1 MAFSRRN
8 PLALMV
14 LAVLWE
20 HPTHPYQV
28 VQILKGRRKD
38 DAARLNYGSLYSV
51 VAALDKAGLIE
62 AVAVTREGSLP
73 PRTTYQTTDAG
84 AQEVQSWL
92 SDLLARPAKEYP
104 QFTTALSLLP
114 ALSPQTVEQLLDERI
129 THLTGTVEQVRAGL
143 DAAAGQIPEL
153 FSVETMY
160 TLAMVEAELAFVL
173 RLAGRLRTGD
183 LTGLDGWRWLHS
195 HGDGRPGPD
204 QIYQAF
210 DFHSTTAWPD
220 EPEVSG

>member
-51 VAALDKAGLIE
+51 VASLEKAGLVE
-62 AVAVTREGSLP
+62 AVAVTREGGLP

-84 AQEVQSWL
+84 AAEVSSWL

-114 ALSPQTVEQLLDERI
+114 ALDPQTVQTLLVQRLE
-129 THLTGTVEQVRAGL
+129 HLRSGVEALRAGL
-143 DAAAGQIPEL
+143 AEATAKIPEL
-153 FSVETMY
+153 FSVETTY
-160 TLAMVEAELAFVL
+160 TLAMAEAELAFVE
-173 RLAGRLRTGD
+173 RLAQRLAAGQ
-183 LTGLDGWRWLHS
+183 LSGLDGWRWLHS
-195 HGDGRPGPD
+195 HGERPGPE

-210 DFHSTTAWPD
+210 NFADDMAWPED
-220 EPEVSG
+220 GGA